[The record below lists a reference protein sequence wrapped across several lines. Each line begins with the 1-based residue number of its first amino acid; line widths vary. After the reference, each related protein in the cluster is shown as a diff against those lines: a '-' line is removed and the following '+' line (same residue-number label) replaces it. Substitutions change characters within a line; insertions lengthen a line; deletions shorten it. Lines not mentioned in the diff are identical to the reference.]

1 MPNTKLKVKNK
12 KISICEGGF
21 TLVEAMFAIFILTF
35 VIVGLMTVVSSSLY
49 SARYAKQEIIMNFL
63 IQEALDG
70 IRNDRDSSVFLS
82 GEYSWQDFVDKY
94 TGACKEGEGCQIEIG
109 VGGIEEI
116 KPCDRYG
123 SCGKIYLNEVADVPY
138 NHKEAG
144 ENTYMRRYIVAR
156 KVPQTELFGYTIG
169 GEEEGELQ
177 YDVPENNTPEL
188 EIEVFVIWEPRNS
201 SLSKE
206 RSAKMTLLDWRQQ

>member
-1 MPNTKLKVKNK
+1 MVNTKIKVKNK

-35 VIVGLMTVVSSSLY
+35 VVVGLMTVVSSSLY
-49 SARYAKQEIIMNFL
+49 SARYAKQEITMNFL

-70 IRNDRDSSVFLS
+70 IRNDRDNRVFLDGVDWES
-82 GEYSWQDFVDKY
+82 FVDEYKY
-94 TGACKEGEGCQIEIG
+94 KCLENKGCQIEIG

-116 KPCDRYG
+116 KPCDSYG
-123 SCGKIYLNEVADVPY
+123 SCGKIYLDEVADVPY
-138 NHKEAG
+138 NHKEVG
-144 ENTYMRRYIVAR
+144 ENTYMRRYVIAKSVFQ
-156 KVPQTELFGYTIG
+156 KLDPYTE
-169 GEEEGELQ
+169 GEEESTISA
-177 YDVPENNTPEL
+177 NNTPEL
-188 EIEVFVIWEPRNS
+188 EIEVSVIWEPKNS

>member
-1 MPNTKLKVKNK
+1 MIKTDKKTKNK

-35 VIVGLMTVVSSSLY
+35 VIVQLMTVVSSSLY

-70 IRNDRDSSVFLS
+70 IRNDRDNRVFLNEGYPWES
-82 GEYSWQDFVDKY
+82 FVNEYNNKCSDGK
-94 TGACKEGEGCQIEIG
+94 GCQIEIG
-109 VGGIEEI
+109 VGGVEDITS
-116 KPCDRYG
+116 CGDDDD
-123 SCGKIYLNEVADVPY
+123 CGKIYLDETADVPY
-138 NHKEAG
+138 SHDETE
-144 ENTYMRRYIVAR
+144 ENTYMKRYVIA
-156 KVPQTELFGYTIG
+156 KSVPQKLDPYTE
-169 GEEEGELQ
+169 GEEESTISA
-177 YDVPENNTPEL
+177 NNTPEL
-188 EIEVFVIWEPRNS
+188 EIEVFVIWEPKNS

>member
-1 MPNTKLKVKNK
+1 MANTKLKVKNK

-49 SARYAKQEIIMNFL
+49 SARYAKQEITMNFL

-70 IRNDRDSSVFLS
+70 IRNDRDNNVFL
-82 GEYSWQDFVDKY
+82 GDEPWQDFVDKY
-94 TGACKEGEGCQIEIG
+94 TGACKENKGCQIEIG
-109 VGGIEEI
+109 VEGVEDII
-116 KPCDRYG
+116 PCSDDDD
-123 SCGKIYLNEVADVPY
+123 CGKIYLDEEVAVPY
-138 NHKEAG
+138 NHDEG
-144 ENTYMRRYIVAR
+144 EDTYMRRYVIA
-156 KVPQTELFGYTIG
+156 KSVPQKLDPYTE
-169 GEEEGELQ
+169 GEEESTISA
-177 YDVPENNTPEL
+177 NNTPEL
-188 EIEVFVIWEPRNS
+188 EIEVFVIWKPRNS

>member
-1 MPNTKLKVKNK
+1 MANTKLKVKNK

-49 SARYAKQEIIMNFL
+49 SARYAKQEITMNFL
-63 IQEALDG
+63 IQEVLDG

-94 TGACKEGEGCQIEIG
+94 TGACEEGVGCQIGIG
-109 VGGIEEI
+109 VGGVEI
-116 KPCDRYG
+116 KPCDRDD
-123 SCGKIYLNEVADVPY
+123 SCGKIYLDETADVPY
-138 NHKEAG
+138 NHKEVG
-144 ENTYMRRYIVAR
+144 ENTYMRRYVIAKSVFQ
-156 KVPQTELFGYTIG
+156 KLDSYTEGE
-169 GEEEGELQ
+169 GEETQTISGKEI
-177 YDVPENNTPEL
+177 PEL
-188 EIEVFVIWEPRNS
+188 EIEVHINWEPRNS

-206 RSAKMTLLDWRQQ
+206 RPPVKMTLFDWRQ

>member
-1 MPNTKLKVKNK
+1 MVNIKIKVKNK

-35 VIVGLMTVVSSSLY
+35 VVVGLMTVVSSSLY
-49 SARYAKQEIIMNFL
+49 SARYAKQEITMNFL

-70 IRNDRDSSVFLS
+70 IRNDRDNRVFLDGVDWES
-82 GEYSWQDFVDKY
+82 FVDEYKY
-94 TGACKEGEGCQIEIG
+94 KCLENKGCQIEIG

-116 KPCDRYG
+116 KPCDSYG
-123 SCGKIYLNEVADVPY
+123 SCGKIYLDEVADVPY
-138 NHKEAG
+138 NHKEVG
-144 ENTYMRRYIVAR
+144 ENTYMRRYVIAKSVFQ
-156 KVPQTELFGYTIG
+156 KLDPYTE
-169 GEEEGELQ
+169 GEEESTISA
-177 YDVPENNTPEL
+177 NNTPEL
-188 EIEVFVIWEPRNS
+188 EIEVSVIWEPKNS

>member
-1 MPNTKLKVKNK
+1 MANTKLKVKNK

-94 TGACKEGEGCQIEIG
+94 TGACEEGVGCQIGIG
-109 VGGIEEI
+109 VGGVEI
-116 KPCDRYG
+116 KPCDRDD
-123 SCGKIYLNEVADVPY
+123 SCGKIYLDEEADVPY
-138 NHKEAG
+138 NHDIVG
-144 ENTYMRRYIVAR
+144 EDTYMRRYIVAR
-156 KVPQTELFGYTIG
+156 EKIQELKNYEIDN
-169 GEEEGELQ
+169 GEDE
-177 YDVPENNTPEL
+177 PEIIPRENISEL
-188 EIEVFVIWEPRNS
+188 EIEVHIIWKPRNS

-206 RSAKMTLLDWRQQ
+206 RPPVKMTLLDWRQ